1 MKNEILT
8 FSPADNELLLSEMEM
23 LEVYGG
29 TGAEGDPNTYCGNA
43 KCKCTIISRIPS
55 TVSTAITNIAGGAES
70 ILGVLVILVLAL
82 ALVLVLVINVII
94 KILLGL
100 SFESSLLKA

>member
-29 TGAEGDPNTYCGNA
+29 TGAEGGTNTNCGNA
-43 KCKCTIISRIPS
+43 KCECT
-55 TVSTAITNIAGGAES
+55 E
-70 ILGVLVILVLAL
+70 
-82 ALVLVLVINVII
+82 I
-94 KILLGL
+94 KACDNKFWFFCSG
-100 SFESSLLKA
+100 SNSGSGSGSGSGSSSGSGSGSGSGK